1 MINQFQNEF
10 LIKNKLLDKE
20 QSSLTQN
27 SFLNLFY
34 NINKKKINSYVYEVA
49 SVTVSRFFLI
59 SISIVRELEN
69 IVFLN
74 EIEIL
79 FSCDQNLAATVFHF
93 NIQ

>member
-74 EIEIL
+74 EIEI
-79 FSCDQNLAATVFHF
+79 
-93 NIQ
+93 